1 MKLFNMV
8 DIGDGDDDYT
18 EDDNYGNI
26 DDDYV
31 DD

>member
-1 MKLFNMV
+1 MLFNMV
-8 DIGDGDDDYT
+8 DIKDEDDNYT

-26 DDDYV
+26 DDDYG